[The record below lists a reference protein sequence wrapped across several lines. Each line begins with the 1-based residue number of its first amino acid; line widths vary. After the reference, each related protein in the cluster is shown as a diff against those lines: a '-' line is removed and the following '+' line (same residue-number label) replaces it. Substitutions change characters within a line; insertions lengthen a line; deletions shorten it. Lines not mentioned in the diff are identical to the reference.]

1 MSQPSYV
8 GTAQR
13 TFRTALL
20 GMLERDYRLLGS
32 RRVLELLTGDIE
44 TLVEEFYPPPE
55 RIGSGWMVFTGT
67 RAQGPK
73 AHPGQRAGDYALVT
87 LAWPVLTTADIE
99 ALSQMPTSQKG
110 TEARSAW
117 WRGRLERI
125 IEYGWRHPQGPVLL
139 TMADLSAMLGL
150 SVPRLCELLA
160 EARQRTGKPLVTK
173 GYYFDQGM
181 KPTHKEE
188 IIGWYEAGLDE
199 VAVAR
204 RTGHAQKSVG
214 HYLRDYERIKLL
226 LAHGTPP
233 EQISQLIGMRPTVTQ
248 VYVRLV
254 ERYHPEL
261 LRENSIP
268 AS

>member
-1 MSQPSYV
+1 MTQHEYV
-8 GTAQR
+8 GTGER

-20 GMLERDYRLLGS
+20 GLLEREYRLLGS
-32 RRVLELLTGDIE
+32 RRVLSLLAQDVE
-44 TLVEEFYPPPE
+44 SLVEQFYPSPE
-55 RIGSGWMVFTGT
+55 RLSSGWMLFTGT
-67 RAQGPK
+67 LARGAK
-73 AHPGQRAGDYALVT
+73 AHPGQRAADYTLVT
-87 LAWPVLTTADIE
+87 LAWPVLTTEDIE
-99 ALSQMPTSQKG
+99 ALVQMPTGQEG
-110 TEARSAW
+110 ALARSAW

-125 IEYGWRHPQGPVLL
+125 VEYGWQHPQGPVVL
-139 TMADLSAMLGL
+139 TVADLSAMLGL
-150 SVPRLCELLA
+150 SIPRVCDLLA
-160 EARQRTGKPLVTK
+160 EVRQRTGKPLVTK

-214 HYLRDYERIKLL
+214 HYLRDYERIKVL

-233 EQISQLIGMRPTVTQ
+233 EQIPQLIRIRPSVAQ

-254 ERYHPEL
+254 EHYHPEL
-261 LRENSIP
+261 LQGQPVP